1 MKLQLNRGR
10 HSVYLLLVH
19 LIFVCKRRGKVFDQV
34 HWQRLELIFAKVC
47 EDFEATLVEFNGE
60 QDHVHLRVNYPP
72 KVTVSGLVNSLK
84 GVSSRRLKQEFP
96 DLERFG
102 SVRKR
107 NGALWSP
114 SYFAASVGDAPI
126 EILRQYLEQQDRPD

>member
-1 MKLQLNRGR
+1 MKLPLNHGR
-10 HSVYLLLVH
+10 HSVYLLMAH
-19 LIFVCKRRGKVFDQV
+19 LIFVCKRRGQIFEQA
-34 HWQRLELIFAKVC
+34 HLQRLEAIFAKVC

-72 KVTVSGLVNSLK
+72 KVSISGLVNSLK

-96 DLERFG
+96 DLKG
-102 SVRKR
+102 CWSVRKS

-114 SYFAASVGDAPI
+114 SYFAASVGGVPI
-126 EILRQYLEQQDRPD
+126 EILRQYIEQQNRPG